1 MSTWLL
7 SVPLQPLAVDQ
18 ISRTRNKIPRIPA
31 EADVTG
37 MATQKHD
44 VRGEQEVATPD
55 DGPMTP
61 KVKHSNDVSSSHSN
75 EGSIILSG
83 KKIYFPMEIWP
94 NHIDNEVFFANS
106 TVENAITI
114 HQIILHLAPNMSATK
129 DGDAIRVH
137 YKSSSG
143 MSIKKQES
151 IDAISS
157 LELKATN
164 PGQDSAEAYDSA
176 AERGPMVDEP
186 LLQEE
191 NKSRILNLTFYYP
204 MSMPPPSSEGRK
216 VRFAN
221 ALDSISVKK
230 VLLYPPANHDIFH
243 DGNEVHIY
251 PAGSKNLDKFALH
264 RRTETRKY
272 NRVLRRH
279 KSSHAGSATDVS
291 GNSSQSYSLHR
302 STTTTQISEKPH
314 IPQNPRDND
323 AVVIIIQK
331 DHAEISGCF
340 KLFFPSSLERV
351 AGKDFIR
358 FEDGKGP
365 RELLVFSPG
374 NVTLFLPRGWRI
386 CYHVDG
392 KVIVRDE
399 EYDAKMKEFVK
410 AMEVRLAG
418 KGEIMNAR
426 SALKNASTVLVDL
439 YPSASLEVGGI
450 KFVFPTD
457 AKPIVHRNEVRF
469 PGGLTRTIT
478 LAQQDGMQ
486 SATLYLGEDWDALR
500 NKRGGVRV
508 YRKSHPSVKEE
519 AALPKTP
526 ETVVQ
531 HPVHCELCPSIRTP
545 YEEHSIIV
553 KGNYWFWFPE
563 HLKPNV
569 ILDEEPEIHFP
580 GSKKHCFV
588 AGIKVHYPSHCD
600 VVLGHEVHVYPKES
614 KVIDNYRDENARKVF
629 DPKPPRLLGNIVT
642 VGDSSI
648 ISLVIDPRL
657 RDVSLKEE
665 ADWRASQDPAETAKY
680 EAAVERYILTSKL
693 FNSKEWTRMVRAS
706 VSKARNAIQKQG
718 RSETVQRQTAR
729 NQLVDTWTEI
739 LREEICKY
747 EESMEISDDMKKI
760 IEDDAKY
767 TEREDEKVQ
776 RAIDMI
782 NAMSRDREREQQ
794 QQEYDKYFADLSA
807 TPNTGGP
814 PDMLRLDRAGNDF
827 MESLIAL
834 QLGQPSRLAKDA
846 PSLGISLKYP
856 NLEPQEIAG
865 FH

>member
-1 MSTWLL
+1 M
-7 SVPLQPLAVDQ
+7 
-18 ISRTRNKIPRIPA
+18 PA
-31 EADVTG
+31 EADDTD

-44 VRGEQEVATPD
+44 VGGEQEVATPD
-55 DGPMTP
+55 DGPMTA

-94 NHIDNEVFFANS
+94 NHIDNQVFANS

-114 HQIILHLAPNMSATK
+114 DQITLHLVPNMSATK
-129 DGDAIRVH
+129 DGDVIRVH
-137 YKSSSG
+137 HKNSSR
-143 MSIKKQES
+143 MSIKEQES

-164 PGQDSAEAYDSA
+164 PDQDPAEAYDPA
-176 AERGPMVDEP
+176 AEGGPMVDEP

-191 NKSRILNLTFYYP
+191 NKSRILNLTIYYP
-204 MSMPPPSSEGRK
+204 MSIPPPSSEDRN

-221 ALDSISVKK
+221 ALDSISVNKAF
-230 VLLYPPANHDIFH
+230 LYPPANHDVVH

-251 PAGSKNLDKFALH
+251 PAGSKNLDKFPLH
-264 RRTETRKY
+264 WRTETRKH
-272 NRVLRRH
+272 NRVLRRD
-279 KSSHAGSATDVS
+279 KSSHADSAMNVS
-291 GNSSQSYSLHR
+291 DSASQSNSLHR

-314 IPQNPRDND
+314 IPQNSREND
-323 AVVIIIQK
+323 AVVVIIQE

-358 FEDGKGP
+358 FGDGEGP

-374 NVTLFLPRGWRI
+374 DVTLFLPRGWRM

-399 EYDAKMKEFVK
+399 EYDAKMKEFFK
-410 AMEVRLAG
+410 AMEVKLAG
-418 KGEIMNAR
+418 KGKITNAR
-426 SALKNASTVLVDL
+426 NALKNASTILVDL

-450 KFVFPTD
+450 KFAFPTD

-469 PGGLTRTIT
+469 PGGLIRTIT
-478 LAQQDGMQ
+478 LAQQDGLQ

-500 NKRGGVRV
+500 NKQGGVNV

-519 AALPKTP
+519 AALPKIP

-531 HPVHCELCPSIRTP
+531 HPVHCELCPSVRTP
-545 YEEHSIIV
+545 YEEHNIIV

-569 ILDEEPEIHFP
+569 ILDEKPEIHFP

-614 KVIDNYRDENARKVF
+614 KVIDNYRDENAQKTF
-629 DPKPPRLLGNIVT
+629 NPKSPRLLGNTVT

-706 VSKARNAIQKQG
+706 VGKARNAIQKQG

-739 LREEICKY
+739 LGEEICNY
-747 EESMEISDDMKKI
+747 EESVEISDDMKKI

-767 TEREDEKVQ
+767 TEREDEKAQ

-782 NAMSRDREREQQ
+782 NVMRSRDREREQR

-807 TPNTGGP
+807 TPKTGGP
-814 PDMLRLDRAGNDF
+814 PDMVRLDRAGKDF

-846 PSLGISLKYP
+846 PSLGISLKCP

-865 FH
+865 FL